1 MGASEI
7 PGYAAVISGE
17 LEDSLGSGWRVITG
31 PQEAS
36 DIGPFFRDVWA
47 AVGS

>member
-1 MGASEI
+1 V
-7 PGYAAVISGE
+7 VISGE
-17 LEDSLGSGWRVITG
+17 LEDSLGSGWCVITG
-31 PQEAS
+31 PQEAC